1 MKHALTII
9 QRRMEG
15 LQGEE
20 REVAD
25 EIILFAVRQIDVLR
39 EQRKLR
45 LELDNLRSEIKA
57 DRSHKLGLTDKRDD
71 EWLTSGQVME
81 VLGHERTYLWE
92 LGQVGLLKPYEKRG
106 NVNRYRVRD
115 LRRFLAIDAQL
126 LGRTLN
132 EWRAKNKGKML

>member
-1 MKHALTII
+1 MKDALTII

-25 EIILFAVRQIDVLR
+25 EIILSAVRQIDGLR

-45 LELDNLRSEIKA
+45 LELQRLRSEIEA
-57 DRSHKLGLTDKRDD
+57 DRSHKRGLTEKRDD
-71 EWLTSGQVME
+71 EWITSGEVME

-92 LGQVGLLKPYEKRG
+92 LGQVGLLKPFEKRG

-115 LRRFLAIDAQL
+115 FRRFLAIDAQL
-126 LGRTLN
+126 VGRTLN
-132 EWRAKNKGKML
+132 EWRAKNKGKRP